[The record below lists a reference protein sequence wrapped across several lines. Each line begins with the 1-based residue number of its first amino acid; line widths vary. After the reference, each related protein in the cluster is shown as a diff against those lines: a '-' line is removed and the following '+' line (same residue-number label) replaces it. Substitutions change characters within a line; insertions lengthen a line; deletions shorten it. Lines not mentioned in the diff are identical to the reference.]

1 MQCEM
6 CGKESNLIRALIEGT
21 ELKVCPRCGKH
32 GKIVGIVK
40 PDSPK
45 EKKKLEKIEKRQVE
59 NVIEKEILSFIVPDF
74 ANKIR
79 AKREASGLSQKDFAK
94 QINEKESVF
103 QKIESGK
110 VVPSIALARKLE
122 RLLSIKLIDAKEEE
136 KANFE
141 KMKSSEFTIGD
152 FITVRKS

>member
-6 CGKESNLIRALIEGT
+6 CGKESNLIKALIEGT
-21 ELKVCPRCGKH
+21 ELKVCPKCGKH
-32 GKIVGIVK
+32 GKIIGIVK

-45 EKKKLEKIEKRQVE
+45 EKKKLEKIEKKQVE

-74 ANKIR
+74 AARIH

-94 QINEKESVF
+94 KINEKESVF

-110 VVPSIALARKLE
+110 TVPSIALARKLE
-122 RLLSIKLIDAKEEE
+122 RLLSIKLIDEKEEE

-141 KMKSSEFTIGD
+141 KMKSNEFTIGD
-152 FITVRKS
+152 FIKVRKS

>member
-45 EKKKLEKIEKRQVE
+45 EKKKREKIEKKQVE
-59 NVIEKEILSFIVPDF
+59 TVIEKEILSFIVPDF
-74 ANKIR
+74 AARIR
-79 AKREASGLSQKDFAK
+79 AKRESFGLSQKDFAK
-94 QINEKESVF
+94 SVNEKESLM
-103 QKIESGK
+103 QKLESGK
-110 VVPSIALARKLE
+110 VAPSIALARKLE
-122 RLLSIKLIDAKEEE
+122 RLLSIKLIEENKEE
-136 KANFE
+136 KVQFS
-141 KMKSSEFTIGD
+141 KQKSNGFTVGD
-152 FITVRKS
+152 FIKVRKH